1 MRRDSSGHGR
11 AKCRSSGGVKPQRG
25 SANMADTITVTRQ
38 EIVNLYRVANN
49 TAKQLEKLLLQFDLT
64 DDSKERRETV
74 RVYIPVR

>member
-1 MRRDSSGHGR
+1 
-11 AKCRSSGGVKPQRG
+11 
-25 SANMADTITVTRQ
+25 MADTITVTRQ